1 MMVRRFDASSAECL
15 VFTYKEGLLSPLA
28 HDLKIRVTRF
38 TLDVDEERRAIK
50 ARFDAGSLR
59 VVCAM
64 RGGVEAPGT
73 LSAAQRREIESSIA
87 HDVLDAPAFPEIRFS
102 STSVRDKG
110 DHYLVKG
117 TLVLHGRTRPVPVH
131 ARRPGDF
138 YVAEA
143 RLHQPD
149 FGIQPYRGFFGTLKV
164 KADVTVQVWL
174 PAHIEPQALE
184 C

>member
-1 MMVRRFDASSAECL
+1 MTVHQFDASSAECL

-50 ARFDAGSLR
+50 ARFDASSLR

-64 RGGVEAPGT
+64 RTGVEAPGT

-87 HDVLDAPAFPEIRFS
+87 HDVLNAPVFPEIRFS
-102 STSVRDKG
+102 STSVQGKD

-117 TLVLHGRTRPVPVH
+117 TLVLHGRTRSVPVH
-131 ARRPGDF
+131 ARRPGDL

-143 RLHQPD
+143 RVHQPD
-149 FGIQPYRGFFGTLKV
+149 FGIQPYRAFFGTLKV
-164 KADVTVQVWL
+164 KADVTVQVRL
-174 PAHIEPQALE
+174 PAPR
-184 C
+184 